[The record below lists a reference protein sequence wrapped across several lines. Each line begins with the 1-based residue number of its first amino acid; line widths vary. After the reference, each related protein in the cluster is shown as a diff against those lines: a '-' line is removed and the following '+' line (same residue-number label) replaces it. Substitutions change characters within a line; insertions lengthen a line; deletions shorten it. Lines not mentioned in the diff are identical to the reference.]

1 MIQLLQMKTYLKK
14 LTLGGDDSYK
24 IFYAG
29 YLACWMLR
37 HPESTFPVTVEAYAS
52 KVRDIEKYL
61 CGTTWDKSD
70 DTMHHIFMELKQNTS
85 VSPYATKN
93 VEFIY
98 SPTIADYIQ
107 ISTTAVQD
115 ALMMGIAYEV
125 HIRRRIQSV
134 VILQ

>member
-1 MIQLLQMKTYLKK
+1 
-14 LTLGGDDSYK
+14 
-24 IFYAG
+24 
-29 YLACWMLR
+29 MLR

-115 ALMMGIAYEV
+115 A
-125 HIRRRIQSV
+125 
-134 VILQ
+134 